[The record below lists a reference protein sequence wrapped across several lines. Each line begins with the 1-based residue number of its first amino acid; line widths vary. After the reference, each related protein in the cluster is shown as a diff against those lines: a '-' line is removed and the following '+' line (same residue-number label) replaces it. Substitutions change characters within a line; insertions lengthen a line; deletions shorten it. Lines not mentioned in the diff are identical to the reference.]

1 MNRFRMISFN
11 RKVALGI
18 GSASMLL
25 AALAAPLA
33 WWVARENAE
42 EAIVAMAVE
51 ESERLLQHEPFR
63 PQGPQAQ
70 EHAQAATRALVG
82 GLFDI
87 AELYAIDGQKLAEAA
102 TPSGATL
109 EQDLPTHRIPGY
121 TEPYYESWQLAPDRW
136 ALRVFVPLRLGAQQT
151 ISGYFEGVRLVPRWQ
166 REQIR
171 NDALKVAL
179 MVALAALVCGAAL
192 YPVVIR
198 LFTENQRQAREL
210 LESHITMMEAM
221 GRAIARC
228 DSDTGTHNYR
238 VAWMAAS
245 LGEAVGLHGPRMQAL
260 IAGSFLHDVGKI
272 GIPDDI
278 LLKPGRLNEHEM
290 AIMRTHVT
298 MGEEIVIGA
307 GWLEGGRE
315 VVAGH
320 HEKWDGSGYPRGL
333 AGEDIPLVAR
343 IFAIVDVFDALC
355 ARRPYKPPMDLA
367 AALEVLTDGAG
378 RHFDPH
384 LLKVFMGL
392 APQFH
397 QIIIKADEAH
407 ARTLLEQMVHK
418 HFGL

>member
-1 MNRFRMISFN
+1 MISFN

-18 GSASMLL
+18 GSVSLFL
-25 AALAAPLA
+25 AAMAAPLA
-33 WWVARENAE
+33 WWVARGNAE
-42 EAIVAMAVE
+42 EAIVAMALE
-51 ESERLLQHEPFR
+51 ESERLLRHEPFR

-70 EHAQAATRALVG
+70 EHAQAAVQALVG

-87 AELYAIDGQKLAEAA
+87 AELYAADGRKLAEAA
-102 TPSGATL
+102 TPIGDTL
-109 EQDLPTHRIPGY
+109 EHDRPQHRIPSY
-121 TEPYYESWQLAPDRW
+121 SKPYYESQRLAPDRW
-136 ALRVFVPLRLGAQQT
+136 TLRVFVPLKLGEQGV
-151 ISGYFEGVRLVPRWQ
+151 IHGYFEGVRLMPRWQ

-171 NDALKVAL
+171 NDALKEAL
-179 MVALAALVCGAAL
+179 MVSLAALICGAVL

-198 LFTENQRQAREL
+198 LFAENQRQAREL

-221 GRAIARC
+221 GRAIARR

-245 LGEAVGLHGPRMQAL
+245 LGEAVGLHGSRMKAL

-278 LLKPGRLNEHEM
+278 LLKPGQLTEHEI
-290 AIMRTHVT
+290 AVMRTHVT
-298 MGEEIVIGA
+298 MGEEIVTGA

-333 AGEDIPLVAR
+333 AGENIPLVAR

-355 ARRPYKPPMDLA
+355 ARRPYKPSRDLPA
-367 AALEVLTDGAG
+367 VLEVMTEGAG

-384 LLKVFMGL
+384 LLKAFVGL
-392 APQFH
+392 APRFH
-397 QIIIKADEAH
+397 QAIIKADETQ
-407 ARTLLEQMVHK
+407 ARALLDQMVRK
-418 HFGL
+418 HFDL